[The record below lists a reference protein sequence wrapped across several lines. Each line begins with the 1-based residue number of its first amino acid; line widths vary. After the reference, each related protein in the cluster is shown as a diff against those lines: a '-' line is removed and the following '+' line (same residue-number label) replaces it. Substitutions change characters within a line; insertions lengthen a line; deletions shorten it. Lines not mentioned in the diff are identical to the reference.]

1 MTKDWMQINILV
13 PNDIMLGPEL
23 LQILTDLGFTE
34 ADWCEL
40 EHRSGAIAT
49 YGYYVGDQPTHQDLR
64 NNNA

>member
-40 EHRSGAIAT
+40 VHPSGARAE
-49 YGYYVGDQPTHQDLR
+49 YGPHPPPPPNYLR
-64 NNNA
+64 NKNV